1 MRDEA
6 AILLRVAIFG
16 VVAGVVYWL
25 VTYEWFGIVAL
36 LLLGGGPGFAAAWL
50 ILQQRREPAPREGF
64 AGTMRRLAGMPRREP
79 DAPTDYAAEHLA
91 VLPLPSIWPLLL
103 AVGVALLTTGLI
115 YGLWLL
121 LLGAVM
127 VGASLWGW
135 TAAVNRENRYGRI
148 EADGHEHAGGSRG
161 LGGHLEPSGSPPVDQ
176 GVRGAQERGR
186 NPGGGRPPGAER

>member
-16 VVAGVVYWL
+16 VVAAIIYWL

-36 LLLGGGPGFAAAWL
+36 LLLGGGSGFAAVWL
-50 ILQQRREPAPREGF
+50 ILQQRREPAPREEF
-64 AGTMRRLAGMPRREP
+64 RDTMRRLAGMPRRDP
-79 DAPTDYAAEHLA
+79 DGPSDYAADHLA
-91 VLPLPSIWPLLL
+91 VLPLPSVWPLLL

-121 LLGAVM
+121 LVGVVL

-135 TAAVNRENRYGRI
+135 TAAVNRENRYGR
-148 EADGHEHAGGSRG
+148 
-161 LGGHLEPSGSPPVDQ
+161 LEPD
-176 GVRGAQERGR
+176 RHEDR
-186 NPGGGRPPGAER
+186 PGHG